1 MNIFRST
8 RARVCTAIGGTLVL
22 SAGVFGS
29 SLMGVARADYA
40 PTSYNSG
47 NGQGDVV
54 GVGSDTLQY
63 LMDFAADGS
72 YGANAGFNAGKKFKI
87 VSFDATA
94 DSNARLAY
102 LVNSTSAQNPTI
114 VLRAGSVPIQRPNGS
129 GAGIAA
135 LLADVTQ
142 TVTGTAVQP
151 GVQINFARASRLPKV
166 SEANS
171 ANSAG
176 SLWGGLEDIQIATEN
191 LAVYNTTGGNA
202 PAGLSIS
209 QLNLI
214 YSTCTSGV
222 TLQWN
227 DPRIGGTSSD
237 HIIPVIPQT
246 GSGTR
251 STFEGD
257 IGLADAVAVAN
268 TASGCI
274 KVSEENDPTALKNL
288 GADAIGP
295 LSGSRVNM
303 FNGLAGDGSTVAA
316 SGYFH
321 DPNTALSKTNANG
334 YPGGAVL
341 TPGVTLVNGVPAGTG
356 VTSTVSY
363 ADQRG
368 LNIVIRKSDEGLNGR
383 GWQPGGTQS
392 WLQTLFLDSTAGNGI
407 GSNWFGTG
415 GGQTDM
421 NDAGATATGVGGNY
435 IDCGNGLSGVGTGY
449 NAACGVHVV
458 G

>member
-1 MNIFRST
+1 M
-8 RARVCTAIGGTLVL
+8 AIGGTVAL

-40 PTSYNSG
+40 PSTYNVG

-63 LMDFAADGS
+63 LLDFGADGD
-72 YGANAGFNAGKKFKI
+72 YGANGGFNAGKKFKMI
-87 VSFDATA
+87 SFDATA

-102 LVNSTSAQNPTI
+102 LVSSTVAQNPTI
-114 VLRAGSVPIQRPNGS
+114 VLRAGSVPVQRPNGS

-142 TVTGTAVQP
+142 TVTGTSVSP

-166 SEANS
+166 TEAQA
-171 ANSAG
+171 ANVTG
-176 SLWGGLEDIQIATEN
+176 SVWGGLEDIQIATET

-202 PAGLSIS
+202 PVGLSIS

-214 YSTCTSGV
+214 YSTCTAGA

-227 DPRIGGTSSD
+227 DPRIGGTSPD
-237 HIIPVIPQT
+237 HIIPVIPQVN
-246 GSGTR
+246 SGTR

-257 IGLADAVAVAN
+257 IGISEGTAVTN

-274 KVSEENDPTALKNL
+274 KVTEENDPVGLKAL

-303 FNGLAGDGSTVAA
+303 FNGLGGDGTTITS

-321 DPNTALSKTNANG
+321 DPSVALSKVNANG
-334 YPGGAVL
+334 YPGGAAL
-341 TPGVTLVNGVPAGTG
+341 TPGVTLINGTPSGTG

-363 ADQRG
+363 ADGRG
-368 LNIVIRKSDEGLNGR
+368 LNVVFRKSDEGLNGR
-383 GWQPGGTQS
+383 GWQPGGTKS
-392 WLQTLFLDSTAGNGI
+392 WLQTLFLDTTAGDSI
-407 GSNWFGTG
+407 GNTYFSNG
-415 GGQTDM
+415 GGQLNM
-421 NDAGATATGVGGNY
+421 NTAGATAVGSTTPGTNY

-449 NAACGVHVV
+449 NASCGVHVV